1 MGLGRATLVLAIMLL
16 PAACSP
22 LAAKELP
29 WTEHRVRQGETLDS
43 IAGQYCVDS
52 SCISWANELGGD
64 VVPPGEQTLLVPRSD
79 GFMLETLAEVRAR
92 RKGKTTVDLY
102 LAEEDRS
109 APIASSPGP
118 PRKEKFVSEYPG
130 FEGLLALA
138 RGSAAEAAA
147 STLPQLSWPV
157 DGVVFSPF
165 GPRRG
170 KFHCG
175 IDISAPRGTPIRA
188 AASGTVARAATRRG
202 FGKSILIEHG
212 NGVMTRYSHCEA
224 MLCKAGDKISA
235 GQVIGK
241 VGRTGRTTGPHLHF
255 EVVIDG
261 KHQDPQKHLPPRG
274 D

>member
-1 MGLGRATLVLAIMLL
+1 MALAIMLL
-16 PAACSP
+16 PAGCSP

-29 WTEHRVRQGETLDS
+29 WTEHPVRQGETLDS
-43 IAGQYCVDS
+43 IAGRYRVDS
-52 SCISWANELGGD
+52 SCIRWANELAGD
-64 VVPPGEQTLLVPRSD
+64 DVLPGEQTLLVPRSD
-79 GFMLETLAEVRAR
+79 GVMLETLAEVRAR
-92 RKGKTTVDLY
+92 RRGETTAYLY
-102 LAEEDRS
+102 IDEEDRAAS
-109 APIASSPGP
+109 TAPAPAP
-118 PRKEKFVSEYPG
+118 PREERFVSEYPG
-130 FEGLLALA
+130 FEGLLVLA
-138 RGSAAEAAA
+138 RGSTAERSVSA
-147 STLPQLSWPV
+147 LPQLSWPV

-170 KFHCG
+170 RFHCG
-175 IDISAPRGTPIRA
+175 IDISAPKGTPIHA

-212 NGVMTRYSHCEA
+212 NGVMTRYSHCEV

-255 EVVIDG
+255 EVVING
-261 KHQDPQKHLPPRG
+261 KHQDPQKNLPPRG